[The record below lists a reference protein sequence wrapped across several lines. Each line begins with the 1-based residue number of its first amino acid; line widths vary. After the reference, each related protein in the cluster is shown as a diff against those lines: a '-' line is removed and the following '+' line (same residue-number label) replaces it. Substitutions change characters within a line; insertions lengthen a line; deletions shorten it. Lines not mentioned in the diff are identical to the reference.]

1 MSFLRF
7 VVSQIDAD
15 SGVERGLIGVA
26 YTLREREGV
35 QEAHRFA
42 LRDHLAWFE
51 KHLPIPRHSD
61 GSMMWVVQP
70 TSQSDW
76 WRHDR
81 ARTFS

>member
-1 MSFLRF
+1 MDPHGRHPDQLDAKRMSFLRF
-7 VVSQIDAD
+7 VVSPIDAD

-51 KHLPIPRHSD
+51 EHLPIPD
-61 GSMMWVVQP
+61 
-70 TSQSDW
+70 T
-76 WRHDR
+76 
-81 ARTFS
+81 RTGA